1 MGRLQC
7 WAQRNRIECWLGV
20 VLFFTFVY
28 FYQAGQHNENARF
41 DQTRSIVEQFSLN
54 IESFVFNSA
63 DVIRYEN
70 RWYPNKAPGTS
81 FAGVIP
87 YFFARQFMRLF
98 ALPEWVEQNL
108 ICYITTV
115 SSIGLASTLCAV
127 FLFRLLMIV
136 TGSAGF
142 ALCVTLA
149 YSLGTIA
156 FPFSTMFF
164 SHQLGAACLLIS
176 FYILFTARQRQA
188 EAQKQH
194 PALLFVLSGFLAA
207 YAFVVDY
214 QAILLTAVVGL
225 YCLVGLRKKTAVL
238 YFLGGVILA
247 GLILVYYNLTAFHKV
262 FYIPYEAYTETA
274 KSAYPEHRMGFVG
287 VTFLPSLSTLY
298 KITFHPQRGLF
309 YCNPVLLLAIPGLV
323 IGLVQR
329 RFRLEALCIGLM
341 ALVVFWF
348 NASYGKTIVYWGG
361 GYSTGPRHLIAL
373 LPFLA
378 ILVALAA
385 QKGKILFYPLA
396 LVSIFFMLTATAVEP
411 RLPYEYSNPLCQFL
425 IPYFLQSV
433 LAIGTAGIF
442 TSHFLTENSVSFNLG
457 KFCRLLPQLQ
467 LLPLYVW
474 WVISAII
481 MGSLLKRHIR
491 EKEEKASA
499 GDAVRLLP
507 VEQSPELLLG
517 YEVVAAPERS
527 ATRRGGLPMRLYSPT
542 ARVRA
547 IRIGV
552 LLITTYIAALFI
564 APIVYQWRSHGLL
577 QREGGLTGRYYR
589 GTKWSGK
596 PFMIRKDRVIFFEW
610 DKQGPP
616 LPGSFSVEWNGTIQI
631 EKPGLYTFITESDDG
646 SMLYI
651 DNRLVVDNDG
661 IHAPKWEIGRI
672 RLEPGRHSIRLRYYN
687 AKFGAVMKLFWKP
700 QGKHQEIVPAK
711 VFHDAP

>member
-20 VLFFTFVY
+20 VLFFTFAY

-41 DQTRSIVEQFSLN
+41 DQTRSIVEHFSLN
-54 IESFVFNSA
+54 IERFVFNSA
-63 DVIRYEN
+63 DVIKYEN

-87 YFFARQFMRLF
+87 YFLVHHLMRLF

-108 ICYITTV
+108 ICYITTLW
-115 SSIGLASTLCAV
+115 SIGAVSALCAV

-188 EAQKQH
+188 NTQKLH
-194 PALLFVLSGFLAA
+194 PAVLFVLSGFLAG
-207 YAFVVDY
+207 YAFVIDY

-225 YCLVGLRKKTAVL
+225 YCLVGLRKKTVVL
-238 YFLGGVILA
+238 YFLGGVILG
-247 GLILVYYNLTAFHKV
+247 GLILVYYNLTAFHKI
-262 FYIPYEAYTETA
+262 FYIPYEAYTATPR
-274 KSAYPEHRMGFVG
+274 SAYPEHRMGFVG

-298 KITFHPQRGLF
+298 KITLHPQRGLF

-361 GYSTGPRHLIAL
+361 GYSTGPRHIIAL

-411 RLPYEYSNPLCQFL
+411 RLPYEYTNPLRQFL
-425 IPYFLQSV
+425 IPYFLQGV

-457 KFCRLLPQLQ
+457 KLCGLGPQLQ

-481 MGSLLKRHIR
+481 MGLLLKRR
-491 EKEEKASA
+491 LQESPEKVSA
-499 GDAVRLLP
+499 ADAAGFLP

-517 YEVVAAPERS
+517 YEILTASEESRIASIALPRRIWLS
-527 ATRRGGLPMRLYSPT
+527 ITRTGAIPT
-542 ARVRA
+542 A
-547 IRIGV
+547 V
-552 LLITTYIAALFI
+552 LLTTAYIAALFI

-651 DNRLVVDNDG
+651 DNGLVVNNNG

-672 RLEPGRHSIRLRYYN
+672 RLEPGRRSIRLQYYN

-700 QGKHQEIVPAK
+700 PGKHQEIVPAG
-711 VFHDAP
+711 VLHSAP